1 MKTADGYVRV
11 SRVAGRNGESFISPD
26 EQRAAIEA
34 WARSTKTTILEWHT
48 DLDQSG
54 GTLERPAFSLALERC
69 RSGVTGGIVAAK
81 LDRLTR
87 SVVGL
92 ASLLEDA
99 EERGYNLVALD
110 LALDLHS
117 SNGELVANLI
127 GSVAQWER
135 KRRRDD
141 WAVAQRNAVE
151 RGVPN
156 GRAPRGYRKRP
167 DGRLE
172 IDEEAVAKVRDAF
185 RRRAAGET
193 FASIGRSYGW
203 SHSTARQILAN
214 PTYLGA
220 VRSGPHVTEK
230 AHPAIISEEE
240 FRAANAARTLS
251 PAATGD
257 LTRERLLQGLARCHG
272 CGRTLK
278 VVHRK
283 RADGT
288 RVSSYFCKDAAS
300 EPCPERAYVHADD
313 LDAYVAEFFAAALSR
328 ERHLID
334 VVAAGR
340 DLEEAQLEQEKA
352 RAELHAFV
360 ENAAALDAALF
371 QRGLDSR
378 QRRFDEAQAR
388 VSDLAARVSRI
399 PAGGSLP
406 TLWERFSVSERR
418 EVLAGFVGRVV
429 VSRGASSELA
439 SHVVVEWLD
448 GTVANDED
456 GVRVVAA

>member
-1 MKTADGYVRV
+1 MKTADGYIRV

-54 GTLERPAFSLALERC
+54 GTLERPGFVLALERC
-69 RSGVTGGIVAAK
+69 RAGVSGGIVAAK

-87 SVVGL
+87 SVSDLG
-92 ASLLEDA
+92 SLLEDA
-99 EERGYNLVALD
+99 KACGYNLVALD
-110 LALDLHS
+110 LGLDLHS
-117 SNGELVANLI
+117 PNGELVANLI

-141 WAVAQRNAVE
+141 WAVAQRNANE

-156 GRAPRGYRKRP
+156 GRAPTGYRKRT

-172 IDEEAVAKVRDAF
+172 IDEQAAAKVREAF
-185 RRRAAGET
+185 RRRAAGEP
-193 FASIGRSYGW
+193 FASIGRSYSW
-203 SHSTARQILAN
+203 SHSTTRQILAN
-214 PTYLGA
+214 EAYLGVA
-220 VRSGPHVTEK
+220 KSGPHVNEK
-230 AHPAIISEEE
+230 AHPPIVSEDE

-251 PAATGD
+251 PAATGE
-257 LTRERLLQGLARCHG
+257 LTRERLLQGLARCGG
-272 CGRTLK
+272 CGRTMK
-278 VVHRK
+278 VVHRG
-283 RADGT
+283 RADGS
-288 RVSSYFCKDAAS
+288 RVSAYYCKDASS
-300 EPCPERAYVHADD
+300 EPCAERAYVHADD
-313 LDAYVAEFFAAALSR
+313 LDAYVAEFFARALSR

-340 DLEEAQLEQEKA
+340 DLEEAQVEQEKA
-352 RAELHAFV
+352 RAELHAYV
-360 ENAAALDAALF
+360 ENASALDPTLF

-378 QRRFDEAQAR
+378 QRRLDDAQER

-399 PAGGSLP
+399 PVGGSLP

-418 EVLAGFVGRVV
+418 DVLAGFVGRVV
-429 VSRGASSELA
+429 VSRGASSDLA
-439 SHVVVEWLD
+439 SHVGIEWLD
-448 GTVANDED
+448 GTVAHDED
-456 GVRVVAA
+456 GVRVTAA